1 MSDSKPPPIDVDE
14 LVSLAEKL
22 AGRERFDEAVEVYLI
37 ARRFDPKNVGIKLG
51 LADVRKRQRQSH
63 PGAGPKGLRETLRE
77 QHRRAALDASHFLG
91 LAHAYAEKGENARAA
106 QCIEVAK
113 AKAPSNPGPHKLHGR
128 ILFRRKRF
136 QRAAEELEKA
146 LLYNPFDREAAE
158 LLGRAQYECRELSDA
173 LASSVH
179 AYLLLNEGDREG
191 AERLRRRIRTLR
203 QILGWGRRELT
214 AVFHE
219 RQEFLHTAYDRL
231 EWQRERFMEEE
242 GILAEPL
249 PEARLATA
257 PAAGNKIELAA
268 RLRRMALWA
277 NLTDE
282 QVFSLTRVVSEE
294 VHEAGGLL
302 FEYRDQGRDLY
313 LLEEGRIVVQ
323 RPTHY
328 GTFSLGEIP
337 TGGLLGE
344 VNFITLRERSADAV
358 VLESARLLRFSAD
371 ELERVIDDDP
381 DLAVQ
386 IYWTF
391 WRSLA
396 KKLRSTNEQLRGFF
410 ADEGSAEN
418 VLALRKA
425 EEAQGGRRIKVE
437 PSDKIR
443 LFREQGL
450 SRTELMT
457 LATFSTEKRFEG
469 GAYIFQEG
477 DEGGEMYVVLDGRAR
492 ISKFIPGGGE
502 EALAILERGDFFGEM
517 SLIDGEPRS
526 ADARAHGGPLTVL
539 ALDQPTVREVLS
551 MDSQASLEFLQLLCR
566 LIAHRLREIDEKVIG
581 WKILS
586 GTPGGGTGSPE
597 DLDELWAEDDPDETS
612 SRSA

>member
-1 MSDSKPPPIDVDE
+1 MSDPKPPPIDVDE

-22 AGRERFDEAVEVYLI
+22 AGRDRFDEAAEIYLI

-51 LADVRKRQRQSH
+51 LADVRKRQSQSH
-63 PGAGPKGLRETLRE
+63 GGASPRGLRESVRE
-77 QHRRAALDASHFLG
+77 QHRRAALDAAHFLG
-91 LAHAYAEKGENARAA
+91 LAHAYAEKGENARAS

-113 AKAPSNPGPHKLHGR
+113 AKAPANPGPHKLHGR

-136 QRAAEELEKA
+136 QRATEELAKA

-158 LLGRAQYECRELSDA
+158 LLGRAQYECRELPDA
-173 LASSVH
+173 LTSSVH

-214 AVFHE
+214 TVFHE
-219 RQEFLHTAYDRL
+219 RQQFLHTAYDRL

-242 GILAEPL
+242 GILSEPL
-249 PEARLATA
+249 PEAPVATA

-282 QVFSLTRVVSEE
+282 QIFTLTRAVVEE

-302 FEYRDQGRDLY
+302 FEYRDQGRDLF

-337 TGGLLGE
+337 IGGLLGE

-371 ELERVIDDDP
+371 ELERVADDDP

-386 IYWTF
+386 VYWTF

-396 KKLRSTNEQLRGFF
+396 KKLRATNEQLRDFF
-410 ADEGSAEN
+410 ADDAGAEN

-450 SRTELMT
+450 SRSELMT

-502 EALAILERGDFFGEM
+502 EALAILDRGDFFGEM

-586 GTPGGGTGSPE
+586 GTPGSGTGSP
-597 DLDELWAEDDPDETS
+597 DDMDELWGEDDPDESS

>member
-1 MSDSKPPPIDVDE
+1 MSDRSPSPIDVDE
-14 LVSLAEKL
+14 LVSLAERL
-22 AGRERFDEAVEVYLI
+22 AERERFEESAELYLI
-37 ARRFDPKNVGIKLG
+37 ARRLDPKNVGVKLG
-51 LADVRKRQRQSH
+51 LADVRKRQRQRHGGS
-63 PGAGPKGLRETLRE
+63 GPKGLRENLRE
-77 QHRRAALDASHFLG
+77 QFRRASLDGAHFLG
-91 LAHAYAEKGENARAA
+91 LAHVYAEKGENARAS
-106 QCIEVAK
+106 QCLEVAK
-113 AKAPSNPGPHKLHGR
+113 VKDPANPGPFKLHGR
-128 ILFRRKRF
+128 ILFRRKHFR
-136 QRAAEELEKA
+136 RATEELDKA
-146 LLYNPFDREAAE
+146 LLYNPFDRETAE
-158 LLGRAQYECRELSDA
+158 LLGRAQYECRELSGA
-173 LASSVH
+173 LRSSVH
-179 AYLLLNEGDREG
+179 AFLLLNDGDRDG
-191 AERLRRRIRTLR
+191 AERVRRRIRTLR

-214 AVFHE
+214 EVFHE
-219 RQEFLHTAYDRL
+219 RQEFLHTAFDRL

-242 GILAEPL
+242 GILSEPL
-249 PEARLATA
+249 PEAPAAPA
-257 PAAGNKIELAA
+257 PAAGNKIDLAA

-277 NLTDE
+277 SLTDE
-282 QVFSLTRVVSEE
+282 QIFTLTRAVSEE
-294 VHEAGGLL
+294 VHEAGGML

-313 LLEEGRIVVQ
+313 LLEEGRIAVQ

-328 GTFSLGEIP
+328 GTFTLGEIP
-337 TGGLLGE
+337 PAGLVGE
-344 VNFITLRERSADAV
+344 VNYITLRERSADAV
-358 VLESARLLRFSAD
+358 VVEPARLLRFDAG
-371 ELERVIDDDP
+371 ELDRFTDDDP

-386 IYWTF
+386 VYWTF

-410 ADEGSAEN
+410 ADDAGAEN

-443 LFREQGL
+443 LFKEQGL
-450 SRTELMT
+450 SRSELMT

-469 GAYIFQEG
+469 GSYLFQEG
-477 DEGGEMYVVLDGRAR
+477 DEGGEMYVILDGRAR

-502 EALAILERGDFFGEM
+502 EALAILDRGDFFGEM
-517 SLIDGEPRS
+517 SLIDDEPRS

-586 GTPGGGTGSPE
+586 GSPGDGTGGPQ
-597 DLDELWAEDDPDETS
+597 DLDEIDFLDDADEES

>member
-1 MSDSKPPPIDVDE
+1 MSDSNPPPIDPDE
-14 LVSLAEKL
+14 LVSMAEKL
-22 AGRERFDEAVEVYLI
+22 AGRERFDEAAELYLI

-63 PGAGPKGLRETLRE
+63 PGSGPKGLRETLRE
-77 QHRRAALDASHFLG
+77 QHRRAALDAAHFLG

-136 QRAAEELEKA
+136 QRAAEELERA

-158 LLGRAQYECRELSDA
+158 LLGRAQYECRELAGA
-173 LASSVH
+173 LTSSVH
-179 AYLLLNEGDREG
+179 AYLLINEGDREG

-214 AVFHE
+214 GVFHE

-249 PEARLATA
+249 PEAHLVTA
-257 PAAGNKIELAA
+257 PAAGNKIDLAA
-268 RLRRMALWA
+268 RLRRMSLWA

-282 QVFSLTRVVSEE
+282 QIFSLTRAVTEE
-294 VHEAGGLL
+294 IHEAGGVL

-313 LLEEGRIVVQ
+313 LLEEGRITVQ

-328 GTFSLGEIP
+328 GTFNLGEIP
-337 TGGLLGE
+337 LGGLLGE

-358 VLESARLLRFSAD
+358 ILESARLLRFSAD
-371 ELERVIDDDP
+371 ELERTIDDDP

-396 KKLRSTNEQLRGFF
+396 KKLRATNEQLRGFF

-425 EEAQGGRRIKVE
+425 EEAQSGRRIKVE

-450 SRTELMT
+450 SRSELMT

-477 DEGGEMYVVLDGRAR
+477 DEGSEMYVVLDGRAR

-526 ADARAHGGPLTVL
+526 ADARAHGGPVTVL

-586 GTPGGGTGSPE
+586 GTPGAGTGHPE
-597 DLDELWAEDDPDETS
+597 GAGELLELDDPDETS
-612 SRSA
+612 SRLA